1 MLCSNGTNII
11 NSSLLLMWCVKC
23 YQAPDKTIM
32 NFLNYC
38 EVSSV
43 QSREEKWL
51 VFHLFKREKYRS

>member
-1 MLCSNGTNII
+1 
-11 NSSLLLMWCVKC
+11 
-23 YQAPDKTIM
+23 M

-51 VFHLFKREKYRS
+51 VFHLFKREKCRS